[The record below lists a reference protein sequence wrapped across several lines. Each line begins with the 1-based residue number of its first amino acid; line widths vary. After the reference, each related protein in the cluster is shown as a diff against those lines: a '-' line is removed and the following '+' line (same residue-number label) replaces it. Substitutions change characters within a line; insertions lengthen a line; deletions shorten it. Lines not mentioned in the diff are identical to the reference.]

1 MMSVKLVFLGLFK
14 IKAFQNKGYDVTIF
28 ANSVINEILSRDT
41 NCIVD
46 LVMWPNFGNCSISAF
61 CPLTHSELG

>member
-1 MMSVKLVFLGLFK
+1 MVNILMMSAKLVFLGLLK

-28 ANSVINEILSRDT
+28 ANSVINKILSRDT

-46 LVMWPNFGNCSISAF
+46 LVM
-61 CPLTHSELG
+61 